1 MCGMK
6 NFLIIVL
13 ALGLVGAAFLTRP
26 DREEFERFLADRR
39 AERQAERREASADNV
54 VASIFRRD
62 KTNADRDGAGPK
74 VDLDDDDV
82 EFKDFY
88 LWTVVREK
96 GGKTLYTGVFDRWI
110 DNEQVRQ
117 SLPS

>member
-1 MCGMK
+1 MK

-13 ALGLVGAAFLTRP
+13 SLGLATAAFLTRP
-26 DREEFERFLADRR
+26 DREEFERYVR
-39 AERQAERREASADNV
+39 ERNTASKSNALSAILSEKAVNDALDN
-54 VASIFRRD
+54 
-62 KTNADRDGAGPK
+62 
-74 VDLDDDDV
+74 V

-88 LWTVVREK
+88 LWTVVRK
-96 GGKTLYTGVFDRWI
+96 DGKTLYTGVFDRWI